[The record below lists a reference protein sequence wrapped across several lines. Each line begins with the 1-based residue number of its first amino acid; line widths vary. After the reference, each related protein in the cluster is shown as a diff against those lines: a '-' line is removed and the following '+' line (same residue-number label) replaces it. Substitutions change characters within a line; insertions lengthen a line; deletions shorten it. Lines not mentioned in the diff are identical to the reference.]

1 MTSAITN
8 GIIVDCDPGVD
19 DAIALLL
26 AFGTNLPI
34 LGITTV
40 AGNVPLPLTF
50 SNARKICALASRS
63 EVPVFAG
70 CPRPLLRP
78 LATAEDVHGATGLQ
92 GADLLEPSL
101 SAADQPS
108 PHAVNYL
115 IEQLL
120 TASAPITIAALGP
133 LTNLAVALIQCPPIA
148 EHIEQLVIMG
158 GAMSQ
163 GNITPSAEFNIYVDP
178 HAAHVVLTAGIP
190 TTLITLD
197 TTHQVLTTPE
207 RLEAIRALGNPVS
220 TAAAGMLSFYGQS
233 DLERYGL
240 PGGPLHD
247 PCVIAYLLQ
256 PELFT
261 TRTVNVAVET
271 AAEHTLGRTVVDWYG
286 DRQSSTVQVVETVN
300 AQGFYTLLTEALS
313 RFS

>member
-1 MTSAITN
+1 MKRT
-8 GIIVDCDPGVD
+8 IIVDCDPGVD

-26 AFGTNLPI
+26 AFGTDLPI

-50 SNARKICALASRS
+50 SNARKICALANRS

-78 LATAEDVHGATGLQ
+78 LATAEEVHGATGLQ
-92 GADLLEPSL
+92 GAEL
-101 SAADQPS
+101 SESTVPGRSQ
-108 PHAVNYL
+108 HAVSYL

-120 TASAPITIAALGP
+120 SASEPITIAALGP
-133 LTNLAVALIQCPPIA
+133 LTNLAVALIQCPQIA
-148 EHIEQLVIMG
+148 ERIEQLVIMG
-158 GAMSQ
+158 GAMGQ

-197 TTHQVLTTPE
+197 ATHQVLTTPD
-207 RLEAIRALGNPVS
+207 RLETIRAVGNPVS

-233 DLERYGL
+233 DLARHGL
-240 PGGPLHD
+240 LGGPLHD
-247 PCVIAYLLQ
+247 PCVMAYLLAPQ
-256 PELFT
+256 LFT
-261 TRTVNVAVET
+261 TRAVNIAVET
-271 AAEHTLGRTVVDWYG
+271 VGEHTLGRTVVDKWSQG
-286 DRQSSTVQVVETVN
+286 PASTVQVIETVD
-300 AQGFYTLLTEALS
+300 AEGFYTLLTEALS
-313 RFS
+313 CFS